1 MGDVLRMHVAE
12 TIVDLLDEV
21 LDVRH
26 LKWLLHFFS
35 LLQLVLQTALAIL
48 HHDILDQSMLLV

>member
-12 TIVDLLDEV
+12 TIVDLSDEV
-21 LDVRH
+21 LDVSH
-26 LKWLLHFFS
+26 LQWLLQFFS
-35 LLQLVLQTALAIL
+35 LSQLVLQTALAIL

>member
-12 TIVDLLDEV
+12 TIVDLSDEV

-26 LKWLLHFFS
+26 LQWLLQFFS
-35 LLQLVLQTALAIL
+35 LSQLVLQTALAIL